1 MVQVKCRIGESIEKP
16 LRALKKK
23 VDKEQILKTARKQR
37 YAAKPSIKKREKSK
51 AARKYQR

>member
-1 MVQVKCRIGESIEKP
+1 MASVRCRMGESIEKA

-23 VDKEQILKTARKQR
+23 IDKEQILKTARKQR
-37 YAAKPSIKKREKSK
+37 FAAKPSIKKREKSK